1 MRLISRRFL
10 LALLASTAI
19 MPTAAA
25 IKPLP
30 PVLPIDEATRD
41 AALVRVRASTI
52 QAVKAKDFKLL
63 QPHLDPRIQL
73 DFGGGS
79 GAAELGRR
87 LARDRTQWD
96 ELAWVLE
103 NGGRFQQ
110 GEFWAPY
117 TFTAKIGNLDVYE
130 AGIIVSDNVPAR
142 AEPRADARVVAT
154 LGRRA
159 IRVVDW
165 RHSDKVPKP
174 FYNRRDWVKVELEDK
189 ATAWIEA
196 RFVRANVDYR
206 AGFKKV
212 RGTWKMNAFL
222 AGD

>member
-1 MRLISRRFL
+1 MFLIPRRFF

-19 MPTAAA
+19 MPVAAA
-25 IKPLP
+25 IKPVP
-30 PVLPIDEATRD
+30 PVLPVDEATRD
-41 AALVRVRASTI
+41 PALVRVRSAAV
-52 QAVKAKDFKLL
+52 QAVKARSFRQL

-73 DFGGGS
+73 DFGGGA

-87 LARDRTQWD
+87 LARNPQLWD

-103 NGGRFQQ
+103 NGGQFQQ

-117 TFTAKIGNLDVYE
+117 TFTAKIGDLDAYE
-130 AGIIVSDNVPAR
+130 AGIIVADNVPAR
-142 AEPRADARVVAT
+142 AEPRADARIVAT

-165 RHSDKVPKP
+165 RHTDKTPKP
-174 FYNRRDWVKVELEDK
+174 FYNRRDWVKVELEEK
-189 ATAWIEA
+189 ETAWIEA
-196 RFVRANVDYR
+196 RFVRAGVDYR

-212 RGTWKMNAFL
+212 RGVWKMNAFI

>member
-1 MRLISRRFL
+1 MRLIPRRFL

-19 MPTAAA
+19 VPAAAA
-25 IKPLP
+25 IKPVP

-41 AALVRVRASTI
+41 AALVRVRASTV
-52 QAVKAKDFKLL
+52 QAVKAKDFKQL

-79 GAAELGRR
+79 GAAEFGRR
-87 LARDRTQWD
+87 LARDPKLWD

-103 NGGRFQQ
+103 NGGQFKQ

-117 TFTAKIGNLDVYE
+117 TFTANIGNLDAYE
-130 AGIIVSDNVPAR
+130 AGIVVSDNVPAR
-142 AEPRADARVVAT
+142 AEPRADARILAT

-165 RHSDKVPKP
+165 RHTDKTPKP
-174 FYNRRDWVKVELEDK
+174 FYNRRDWVKVELEEK
-189 ATAWIEA
+189 QTAWIEA
-196 RFVRANVDYR
+196 RFVRAGVDYR

-212 RGTWKMNAFL
+212 RGAWKMNVFI